1 MAFNPNASAPPSG
14 LLGGG
19 GKGKSGSGIFELPS
33 ILSIAQFGFG
43 TAAAVFDY
51 QVQQAETDRYNAVQ
65 QTEYWTRYASQSR
78 ENYRNY
84 EYQLNSW
91 YRESDY
97 VEKVRQYEQQLA
109 EQQATFKGAV
119 STSATKNFERQLA
132 DLEGRFYE
140 EEAKETIEME
150 NIRAQ
155 SIAASAKKVSSGQV
169 GRSVERL
176 QNQYQQQYLANL
188 SNRQIT
194 RNFRIADKSR
204 AGEALNVARENAVNQ
219 VQFYTPRPVADP
231 VKPLAP
237 LPIETVEPT
246 PVMGPS
252 SSALAFNIGTVGMN
266 AFLNYKAMQP
276 PEPKTVNPVS
286 SYSGAKPAITT
297 VPTTEES

>member
-1 MAFNPNASAPPSG
+1 MG
-14 LLGGG
+14 T
-19 GKGKSGSGIFELPS
+19 
-33 ILSIAQFGFG
+33 
-43 TAAAVFDY
+43 TAALFDY
-51 QVQQAETDRYNAVQ
+51 QLKQTETERYNAAA

-119 STSATKNFERQLA
+119 STSATKNFEKQLA

-194 RNFRIADKSR
+194 RNFRIADKVR
-204 AGEALNVARENAVNQ
+204 AGEALSVARENAVNQ

-246 PVMGPS
+246 PAMGPS
-252 SSALAFNIGTVGMN
+252 ASALAFNISNIGMN
-266 AFLNYKAMQP
+266 AYMNYRAMQP
-276 PEPKTVNPVS
+276 KAPETVKAQS
-286 SYSGAKPAITT
+286 SYSGAKPAITPA
-297 VPTTEES
+297 PTTEESQ